1 MKAITRFG
9 VNSILVTFFLTLFY
23 SCNKENGITETAAV
37 SPGYS
42 ALQSQIN
49 AIPPAALS
57 ETELNNLK
65 WMREEEKLARDVYLA
80 LYAKWR
86 ISVFNNIASSEQSHM
101 DGLLLLLNK
110 YAIPDPASPVAG
122 VFNNPDLQALY
133 YQLIEKGNSSLTNA
147 YETGA
152 TIEDLDLLDLKNA
165 QLVNDNEDI
174 RLVYE
179 SLMKGSRNHLRSF
192 FKNLLNAGIT
202 YQAVYITQPE
212 LEAIINSSM
221 ETGF

>member
-192 FKNLLNAGIT
+192 YKNLLNAGIT

>member
-23 SCNKENGITETAAV
+23 SCNKESGITETAAV

>member
-1 MKAITRFG
+1 MKAITRFT
-9 VNSILVTFFLTLFY
+9 VNSILVIFFLTLFY
-23 SCNKENGITETAAV
+23 SCNKESSITDPAAV

-57 ETELNNLK
+57 DAELNNLK

-86 ISVFNNIASSEQSHM
+86 ITVFNNIASSEQSHM
-101 DGLLLLLNK
+101 DALLLLLNK
-110 YAIPDPASPVAG
+110 YTIADPASPVAG

-133 YQLIEKGNSSLTNA
+133 YQLVDNGSISIAKA

-165 QLVNDNEDI
+165 LLANDNEDI

-192 FKNLLNAGIT
+192 YKNLLNAGIT
-202 YQAVYITQPE
+202 YQAVYISQPE

>member
-23 SCNKENGITETAAV
+23 SCNKESGITETAAV

-192 FKNLLNAGIT
+192 YKNLLNAGIT

>member
-1 MKAITRFG
+1 MKKTISTTAYGIVITAFM
-9 VNSILVTFFLTLFY
+9 SLLI
-23 SCNKENGITETAAV
+23 SCNKEDVSTDLTPV

-42 ALQSQIN
+42 TLQSQVN

-57 ETELNNLK
+57 DAELNNLK

-80 LYAKWR
+80 LYTKWR
-86 ISVFNNIASSEQSHM
+86 ITVFNNIASSEQSHM

-110 YAIPDPASPVAG
+110 YGIPDPASPVTG

-133 YQLIEKGNSSLTNA
+133 YQLVENGNISIAKA

-165 QLVNDNEDI
+165 LLVNDNEDI

-192 FKNLLNAGIT
+192 YKNLLNAGIT

-212 LEAIINSSM
+212 LEAIINSAM